1 MSNTQK
7 KNVPDL
13 RFPEFEGEWIE
24 KKLGEVAEILDGD
37 RGKNYPKSNE
47 FTNQGHT
54 LFLSASNVTKYGF
67 SKKQSQFISE
77 EKSNSMGNGKL
88 IQHDIVL
95 TSRGSIGNVFQ
106 YSDWIVDCFP
116 FVRINSGMLILRTQD
131 ILKSNFIVKYL
142 TSSIGKRRI
151 KLISFGSAQ
160 PQLTKK
166 DMKDFKIKTPLIR
179 EQQKI
184 GDFFSK
190 LDRQIELEEQK
201 LELLQQQKKGYM
213 QKIFSQELRF
223 KDENGEDYPDWKE
236 KKLGD
241 ITEQSMYGIG
251 ASATRFDSKN
261 IYIRITDID
270 EKSRKLNYQN
280 LTTPDELNN
289 KYKLKRNDILFARTG
304 ASTGKSY
311 IHKEEKDI
319 YNYYFAGFLIK
330 FEIDEQNNPLFIYQ
344 FTLTSKFNKWVKVMS
359 VRSGQPGI
367 NSEEYA
373 KLPLVLPNKLEQQKI
388 AEFLDRFDQQIEL
401 EKQKIEILQQQKK
414 GLLQSMF
421 I

>member
-1 MSNTQK
+1 I
-7 KNVPDL
+7 PDL
-13 RFPEFEGEWIE
+13 NHSDFYSISSS
-24 KKLGEVAEILDGD
+24 
-37 RGKNYPKSNE
+37 YP
-47 FTNQGHT
+47 
-54 LFLSASNVTKYGF
+54 LL
-67 SKKQSQFISE
+67 
-77 EKSNSMGNGKL
+77 
-88 IQHDIVL
+88 
-95 TSRGSIGNVFQ
+95 
-106 YSDWIVDCFP
+106 
-116 FVRINSGMLILRTQD
+116 
-131 ILKSNFIVKYL
+131 
-142 TSSIGKRRI
+142 
-151 KLISFGSAQ
+151 
-160 PQLTKK
+160 
-166 DMKDFKIKTPLIR
+166 R

-184 GDFFSK
+184 GKFFSK

-330 FEIDEQNNPLFIYQ
+330 FKINEQNSPLFIYQ

-388 AEFLDRFDQQIEL
+388 AKFLDRFDRQIEL